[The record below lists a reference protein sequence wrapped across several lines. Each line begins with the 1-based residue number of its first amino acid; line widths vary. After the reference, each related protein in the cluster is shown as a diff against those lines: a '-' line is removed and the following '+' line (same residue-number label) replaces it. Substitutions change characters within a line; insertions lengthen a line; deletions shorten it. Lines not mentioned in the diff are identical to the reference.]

1 MGTSQSSSGP
11 GSSVSLVPPW
21 ADDAQSQVESL
32 DGDSSA
38 AEEHPAQLPP
48 APLAPPRRFRDAR
61 RSLGRFAGT
70 GARRDLERALAH
82 YVSQGYGGSSTM
94 ARRLGATSANAARLN
109 QVLSSGIQPDGT
121 ALRDETLATGSN
133 ADVVMDAIVEAV
145 RPVDGTQ
152 DSEASRKAMRDALS
166 DLLDRYPTADLL
178 TLNDMQRQ
186 FVIERYAALDVY
198 GRFCLDLQKSLM
210 HKAPDAA
217 TALNRLKQIRA
228 FITEHVAASFRSIR
242 EKGLP
247 ATTHSLSRLTKEA
260 LRETLGVFEEYLR

>member
-1 MGTSQSSSGP
+1 MGTSQSSKGP

-21 ADDAQSQVESL
+21 ADDVPPQIEGF

-38 AEEHPAQLPP
+38 EDEQPAELPP

-70 GARRDLERALAH
+70 GSRRDLERALAH
-82 YVSQGYGGSSTM
+82 YVGHGYGGGSTM
-94 ARRLGATSANAARLN
+94 ARRLGATSTNASRLN
-109 QVLSSGIQPDGT
+109 RVLVSGTRPDGT
-121 ALRDETLATGSN
+121 ALRDETLATGTN

-178 TLNDMQRQ
+178 ALNDAQRQ

-210 HKAPDAA
+210 NKAPDAA

-242 EKGLP
+242 EKGFP
-247 ATTHSLSRLTKEA
+247 ATTHSITRLTKEA
-260 LRETLGVFEEYLR
+260 LRETFGVFEEYLA